1 MIDSEPA
8 IFNHLSKRVRAVYGD
23 QFKIYS
29 QYVESSA
36 EFPAAIAM
44 EIDNVVYEKM
54 RTDKI
59 ENAQKVTWEINVFS
73 NLIGGGK
80 FEARE
85 IMLVFDS
92 AFEEIGF
99 TRTMMTPAPNFQ
111 NSKIYRLIARYYGV
125 VDKELRIYTQ

>member
-8 IFNHLSKRVRAVYGD
+8 IFDHLSKRVRSVYGD
-23 QFKIYS
+23 SFPIYS

-36 EFPAAIAM
+36 KFPAAIAM
-44 EIDNVVYEKM
+44 ETDNVVYQKM
-54 RTDKI
+54 RTVNI

-73 NLIGGGK
+73 NLIGGSK

-85 IMLVFDS
+85 IMAVFDE
-92 AFEEIGF
+92 AFAEIGF

-111 NSKIYRLIARYYGV
+111 NFNIYRIVARYEGV
-125 VDKELRIYTQ
+125 VDKDLWIYTQ